1 MKSSNI
7 IANTMAGFYI
17 FVTLLITWVIFLTFW
32 DTLIGE
38 SFEWSVHDLSLLVV
52 KVDLIFGRDVCAK
65 INWCNRKTIII
76 FALQKL

>member
-38 SFEWSVHDLSLLVV
+38 SFEWLVNDLSLLVV

-76 FALQKL
+76 FTLQKL